1 MLMCL
6 TASHKN
12 ASFDLLEALSV
23 RTDSVARRITEH
35 TECVSGAVVVAT
47 CNRFEAY
54 IDFDEPLTSA
64 QAVALEATADA
75 VAAASGIDAA
85 ILRQSLEVHSG
96 QDAAEHLF
104 AVAAGLESVVVGEGE
119 IAGQVRR
126 SLERARE
133 EGTTS
138 SDLERL
144 FQRAS
149 QTSRGIKN
157 RTPLGRAGRSIV
169 RLALDLAESR
179 ISDWSATT
187 VLLVGT
193 GAYAG
198 ASLAALR
205 DRGVTDVSVYSPSGR
220 GARFATKHDMDNV
233 SSTDFAR
240 LAASVDVI
248 VTCTTANGHVIDAE
262 LLQRGRLE
270 AHAASTDAAAT
281 VTPIG
286 VVAAASGS
294 AAAHAAA
301 TSGPNAG
308 TDVIAGTGLSTGTG
322 LDGAMLDAA
331 DGCPV
336 DHDARAQLVIDMGLP
351 RNVDPDVQTVRG
363 VELLDL
369 ETIRIHAPLEELQAT
384 DEARKIVSRAAR
396 KFSDVTDEQS
406 VSDAVVALRSHV
418 FDLLED
424 EIQRAAGRGDDG
436 ETARALRHL
445 TGVLLHTPTT
455 RAKDFA
461 RAGEAQKYRDAIE
474 TLFGISV
481 DGLASAAED
490 RAVADDAAARGEATA

>member
-1 MLMCL
+1 MCL

-179 ISDWSATT
+179 ISDWSATK

-270 AHAASTDAAAT
+270 AHAMGADAAAT
-281 VTPIG
+281 VTPI
-286 VVAAASGS
+286 S
-294 AAAHAAA
+294 AAAEAAA
-301 TSGPNAG
+301 VAHSAAAAG
-308 TDVIAGTGLSTGTG
+308 LTAGTG
-322 LDGAMLDAA
+322 LDGATLEAA

-490 RAVADDAAARGEATA
+490 RAVADDAARGEATA

>member
-1 MLMCL
+1 MCL

-179 ISDWSATT
+179 ISDWSATK

-270 AHAASTDAAAT
+270 AHAAGADAAAT
-281 VTPIG
+281 VTPI
-286 VVAAASGS
+286 S
-294 AAAHAAA
+294 AAAEAAA
-301 TSGPNAG
+301 VAHSAAAAG
-308 TDVIAGTGLSTGTG
+308 LTAGTG
-322 LDGAMLDAA
+322 LDGATLEAA

-490 RAVADDAAARGEATA
+490 RAVADDAARGEATA

>member
-1 MLMCL
+1 MCL

-179 ISDWSATT
+179 ISDWSTT
-187 VLLVGT
+187 KVLLVGT

-270 AHAASTDAAAT
+270 AHAAGADAAAT

-286 VVAAASGS
+286 AVAAAPAVAHS
-294 AAAHAAA
+294 AVTHPAA
-301 TSGPNAG
+301 TAGLTAG
-308 TDVIAGTGLSTGTG
+308 TE
-322 LDGAMLDAA
+322 LDGATLEAA

-490 RAVADDAAARGEATA
+490 RAVADDAARGEATA

>member
-1 MLMCL
+1 MCL

-179 ISDWSATT
+179 ISDWSATK

-270 AHAASTDAAAT
+270 AHAMGADAAAT
-281 VTPIG
+281 VTPIS
-286 VVAAASGS
+286 AAASAPAVAHS
-294 AAAHAAA
+294 AAA
-301 TSGPNAG
+301 AG
-308 TDVIAGTGLSTGTG
+308 LTAGTG
-322 LDGAMLDAA
+322 LDGATLEAA

-490 RAVADDAAARGEATA
+490 RAVADDAARGEATA